1 MKPPKPKKCRECKAE
16 FMPHN
21 STAVVCGYACAIVQ
35 LKKKAIAKAV
45 KEKRDWYSE
54 NATPEIKKKELQP
67 LINKIARLVD
77 YGQPCI
83 ATGSFEGKQN
93 GGHYISVGSN
103 ATIRFNLHNIH
114 VQSEHSNSFKSGDT
128 IRYQDGIVK
137 VYGQDYLDYMNGLK
151 GTPVLKLT
159 KEQINEAIV
168 VCKAIIKELESD
180 LIVRTPRERIELRQK
195 LNERIGFYK

>member
-1 MKPPKPKKCRECKAE
+1 MKSPKPKKCRECKAE

-21 STAVVCGYACAIVQ
+21 STQSVCGYGCAIKQVN
-35 LKKKAIAKAV
+35 KKKISDHV
-45 KEKRDWYSE
+45 KVRNDWYE
-54 NATPEIKKKELQP
+54 KNATPEIKKKELQP
-67 LINKIARLVD
+67 LINKIARLID
-77 YGQPCI
+77 YQQPCI

-137 VYGQDYLDYMNGLK
+137 VYGQEYLDYMNSLK

-168 VCKAIIKELESD
+168 VCKAIIKELEGD
-180 LIVRTPRERIELRQK
+180 LIVRTPSERIELRQK
-195 LNERIGFYK
+195 LNEKIGFYK